1 MTRDKNKKVLIALD
15 FDPSAL
21 KVANIGFTLAKSM
34 GAEVILLHVIINMLT
49 YTLTYL
55 KMGPMKLNSIED
67 FKLASKVFLDKSKLH
82 PEVTMNQIIVKQGQ
96 FAESLLHAAKE
107 MAVDIIVMGS
117 HSSIWLEEIVMGRI
131 TNEILQQTQI
141 PILIIPKNK
150 NEKLHTFISLQN

>member
-1 MTRDKNKKVLIALD
+1 MTQDKNKKILIALD

-67 FKLASKVFLDKSKLH
+67 FKLASKVFLDKSKLN
-82 PEVTMNQIIVKQGQ
+82 PEVTMNQIIVKRGN
-96 FAESLLHAAKE
+96 FAESLLNAAKE